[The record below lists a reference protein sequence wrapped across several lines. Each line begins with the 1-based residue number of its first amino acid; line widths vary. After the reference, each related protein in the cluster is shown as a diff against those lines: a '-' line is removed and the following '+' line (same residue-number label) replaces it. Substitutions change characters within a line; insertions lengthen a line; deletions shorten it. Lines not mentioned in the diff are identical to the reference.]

1 MVNSVE
7 KYTIQFAPPVL
18 PIPPG
23 EYNLPAFA
31 HFNNILRLY
40 FNQLDNFIREF
51 TDSHAV
57 SFTTL
62 TASAT
67 LTQAE
72 FQVVICNNT
81 SDITV
86 TFPTTP
92 ENNDRVII
100 KRANTG
106 GVKLS
111 GTIDGV
117 TELDLGAQYD
127 APTTIY
133 SSSLSK
139 WLLI

>member
-1 MVNSVE
+1 MVDSIE
-7 KYTIQFAPPVL
+7 EHTIQFAPPVL

-23 EYNLPAFA
+23 EYNLQAFA

-40 FNQLDNFIREF
+40 FNQLDNFVREF
-51 TDSHAV
+51 VKSHGV
-57 SFTTL
+57 SYTTL

-81 SDITV
+81 LDITV

-92 ENNDRVII
+92 ENNDRITV

-106 GVKLS
+106 GVTIS

-117 TELDLGAQYD
+117 TELILGDQYD
-127 APTTIY
+127 APSFVY
-133 SSSLSK
+133 SSTLSK

>member
-1 MVNSVE
+1 MVDSIE
-7 KYTIQFAPPVL
+7 EYTIQFAPPVL

-23 EYNLPAFA
+23 EYNLQAFA

-40 FNQLDNFIREF
+40 FNQLDNFVREF
-51 TDSHAV
+51 VKSHGV
-57 SFTTL
+57 SYTTL

-67 LTQAE
+67 LTQVE

-81 SDITV
+81 LDITV

-92 ENNDRVII
+92 ENNDRITV

-106 GVKLS
+106 GVTIS

-117 TELDLGAQYD
+117 TELILGDQYD
-127 APTTIY
+127 APSFVY
-133 SSSLSK
+133 SSTLSK